1 MLIGG
6 FVHIAQPAFIVFQVF
21 SEVRIIA
28 NARQPQQQQ
37 QDLIN
42 ERIRAREVRLIT
54 DDGDQGIMPK
64 EDAQRIAD
72 EAELDLVLVQ
82 ANAKPP
88 VAKIMDYG
96 KFRFDNQKKQREQR
110 KNQKIVSIKEVRLSP
125 TIDDNDFNTKM
136 KNAQKFLEKGNKV
149 KVSIRFRG
157 RAITHKEIGRE
168 VMDRFATDLEEI
180 AKVES
185 RAKMEGRSM
194 FMVLAPKE
202 TK

>member
-1 MLIGG
+1 
-6 FVHIAQPAFIVFQVF
+6 
-21 SEVRIIA
+21 
-28 NARQPQQQQ
+28 
-37 QDLIN
+37 
-42 ERIRAREVRLIT
+42 
-54 DDGDQGIMPK
+54 MPK
-64 EDAQRIAD
+64 AEAQAIAD
-72 EAELDLVLVQ
+72 EQELDLVLVQ

-96 KFRFDNQKKQREQR
+96 KFRFDSQKKQREQR

-125 TIDDNDFNTKM
+125 TIDDNDFNTKK
-136 KNAQKFLEKGNKV
+136 KNAVKFLEKGNKV

-180 AKVES
+180 TKVES

>member
-1 MLIGG
+1 M
-6 FVHIAQPAFIVFQVF
+6 
-21 SEVRIIA
+21 
-28 NARQPQQQQ
+28 
-37 QDLIN
+37 
-42 ERIRAREVRLIT
+42 
-54 DDGDQGIMPK
+54 
-64 EDAQRIAD
+64 
-72 EAELDLVLVQ
+72 
-82 ANAKPP
+82 
-88 VAKIMDYG
+88 
-96 KFRFDNQKKQREQR
+96 
-110 KNQKIVSIKEVRLSP
+110 SP
-125 TIDDNDFNTKM
+125 TIDDNDFNTKK
-136 KNAQKFLEKGNKV
+136 KNAVKFLEKGNKV

>member
-1 MLIGG
+1 M
-6 FVHIAQPAFIVFQVF
+6 
-21 SEVRIIA
+21 A

-37 QDLIN
+37 DLIN
-42 ERIRAREVRLIT
+42 DRIRAREVRLIT

-64 EDAQRIAD
+64 AEAQAIAD
-72 EAELDLVLVQ
+72 EQELDLVLVQ

-96 KFRFDNQKKQREQR
+96 KFRFDSQKKQREQR

-125 TIDDNDFNTKM
+125 TIDDNDFNTKK
-136 KNAQKFLEKGNKV
+136 KNAVKFLEKGNKV

-168 VMDRFATDLEEI
+168 VMDRFATDLEDI

>member
-1 MLIGG
+1 M
-6 FVHIAQPAFIVFQVF
+6 
-21 SEVRIIA
+21 A

-37 QDLIN
+37 DLIN
-42 ERIRAREVRLIT
+42 DRIRAHEVRLIT
-54 DDGDQGIMPK
+54 EDGDRGIMSK
-64 EDAQRIAD
+64 ADAQQIAD

-96 KFRFDNQKKQREQR
+96 KFKFDNQKKQREQR
-110 KNQKIVSIKEVRLSP
+110 KNQKIVSIKEIRLSP
-125 TIDDNDFNTKM
+125 TIDDNDFNTK
-136 KNAQKFLEKGNKV
+136 KNNAIKFLEKGNKI

-168 VMDRFATDLEEI
+168 VMERLATDLEEI
-180 AKVES
+180 AKVEA

>member
-1 MLIGG
+1 
-6 FVHIAQPAFIVFQVF
+6 
-21 SEVRIIA
+21 
-28 NARQPQQQQ
+28 
-37 QDLIN
+37 
-42 ERIRAREVRLIT
+42 
-54 DDGDQGIMPK
+54 MPK
-64 EDAQRIAD
+64 AEAQAIAD
-72 EAELDLVLVQ
+72 EQELDLVLVQ

-96 KFRFDNQKKQREQR
+96 KFRFDSQKKQREQR

-125 TIDDNDFNTKM
+125 TIDDNDFNTKK
-136 KNAQKFLEKGNKV
+136 KNAVKFLEKGNKV

-194 FMVLAPKE
+194 FMVLVPKE

>member
-1 MLIGG
+1 
-6 FVHIAQPAFIVFQVF
+6 
-21 SEVRIIA
+21 
-28 NARQPQQQQ
+28 
-37 QDLIN
+37 
-42 ERIRAREVRLIT
+42 AREVRLIT

-64 EDAQRIAD
+64 AEAQAIAD
-72 EAELDLVLVQ
+72 EQELDLVLVQ

-96 KFRFDNQKKQREQR
+96 KFRFDSQKKQREQR

-125 TIDDNDFNTKM
+125 TIDDNDFNTKK
-136 KNAQKFLEKGNKV
+136 KNAVKFLEKGNKV

>member
-1 MLIGG
+1 
-6 FVHIAQPAFIVFQVF
+6 
-21 SEVRIIA
+21 
-28 NARQPQQQQ
+28 
-37 QDLIN
+37 LIN
-42 ERIRAREVRLIT
+42 DRIRAREVRLIT
-54 DDGDQGIMPK
+54 DDGDQGIMSK
-64 EDAQRIAD
+64 ADAQAIAD
-72 EAELDLVLVQ
+72 EQELDLVLVQ

-96 KFRFDNQKKQREQR
+96 KFRFDSQKKQREQR

-125 TIDDNDFNTKM
+125 TIDDNDFNTKK
-136 KNAQKFLEKGNKV
+136 KNAVKFLEKGNKV

>member
-1 MLIGG
+1 M
-6 FVHIAQPAFIVFQVF
+6 
-21 SEVRIIA
+21 
-28 NARQPQQQQ
+28 
-37 QDLIN
+37 
-42 ERIRAREVRLIT
+42 IT

-64 EDAQRIAD
+64 AEAQAIAD
-72 EAELDLVLVQ
+72 EQELDLLLVQ
-82 ANAKPP
+82 ANAKQP

-96 KFRFDNQKKQREQR
+96 KFRFDSQKKQREQR

-125 TIDDNDFNTKM
+125 TIDDNDFNTKK
-136 KNAQKFLEKGNKV
+136 KNAVKFLEKGNKV

>member
-1 MLIGG
+1 M
-6 FVHIAQPAFIVFQVF
+6 
-21 SEVRIIA
+21 
-28 NARQPQQQQ
+28 
-37 QDLIN
+37 IN
-42 ERIRAREVRLIT
+42 DRIRAREVRLIT
-54 DDGDQGIMPK
+54 DDGDQGIMSK
-64 EDAQRIAD
+64 ADAQAIAD
-72 EAELDLVLVQ
+72 EQELDLVLFQ

-96 KFRFDNQKKQREQR
+96 KFRFDSQKKQREQR

-125 TIDDNDFNTKM
+125 TIDDNDFNTKK
-136 KNAQKFLEKGNKV
+136 KNAVKFLEKGNKV

>member
-1 MLIGG
+1 
-6 FVHIAQPAFIVFQVF
+6 
-21 SEVRIIA
+21 
-28 NARQPQQQQ
+28 
-37 QDLIN
+37 
-42 ERIRAREVRLIT
+42 
-54 DDGDQGIMPK
+54 
-64 EDAQRIAD
+64 
-72 EAELDLVLVQ
+72 
-82 ANAKPP
+82 
-88 VAKIMDYG
+88 
-96 KFRFDNQKKQREQR
+96 
-110 KNQKIVSIKEVRLSP
+110 
-125 TIDDNDFNTKM
+125 M
-136 KNAQKFLEKGNKV
+136 KNAVKFLEKGNKV

>member
-1 MLIGG
+1 M
-6 FVHIAQPAFIVFQVF
+6 
-21 SEVRIIA
+21 
-28 NARQPQQQQ
+28 
-37 QDLIN
+37 
-42 ERIRAREVRLIT
+42 RLIT
-54 DDGDQGIMPK
+54 DDGDQGVMPK
-64 EDAQRIAD
+64 ADAQRIAD
-72 EAELDLVLVQ
+72 EQELDLVLVQ

-96 KFRFDNQKKQREQR
+96 KFRFDSQKKQREQR

-136 KNAQKFLEKGNKV
+136 KNATKFLSKGNKV

>member
-1 MLIGG
+1 MSTRD
-6 FVHIAQPAFIVFQVF
+6 AQQ
-21 SEVRIIA
+21 IA
-28 NARQPQQQQ
+28 N
-37 QDLIN
+37 DL
-42 ERIRAREVRLIT
+42 
-54 DDGDQGIMPK
+54 DQ
-64 EDAQRIAD
+64 
-72 EAELDLVLVQ
+72 DLVLVQ

-96 KFRFDNQKKQREQR
+96 KFRFDSQKKQREQR

-125 TIDDNDFNTKM
+125 TIDDNDFNTKK
-136 KNAQKFLEKGNKV
+136 KNAVKFLEKGNKV

>member
-1 MLIGG
+1 
-6 FVHIAQPAFIVFQVF
+6 
-21 SEVRIIA
+21 
-28 NARQPQQQQ
+28 
-37 QDLIN
+37 
-42 ERIRAREVRLIT
+42 
-54 DDGDQGIMPK
+54 MPK
-64 EDAQRIAD
+64 AEAQVIAD
-72 EAELDLVLVQ
+72 EQELDLVLVQ

-96 KFRFDNQKKQREQR
+96 KFRFDSQKKQREQR

-125 TIDDNDFNTKM
+125 TIDDNDFNTKK
-136 KNAQKFLEKGNKV
+136 KNAVKFLEKGNKV

>member
-1 MLIGG
+1 MRQ
-6 FVHIAQPAFIVFQVF
+6 AAFIIFQVF
-21 SEVRIIA
+21 LEVRIIA
-28 NARQPQQQQ
+28 NARQPQQP

-42 ERIRAREVRLIT
+42 DRIRAREVRLIT
-54 DDGDQGIMPK
+54 DDGDQGVMSK
-64 EDAQRIAD
+64 NDAQRIAD

-82 ANAKPP
+82 ATAKPP

-96 KFRFDNQKKQREQR
+96 KFKFDSQKKQREQR
-110 KNQKIVSIKEVRLSP
+110 KNQKVVSVKEIRLSP
-125 TIDDNDFNTKM
+125 TIDDNDFNTK
-136 KNAQKFLEKGNKV
+136 KKAAIKFLEKGNKV

-168 VMDRFATDLEEI
+168 VMDKLANELAEV
-180 AKVES
+180 AKVEA

-202 TK
+202 AK

>member
-1 MLIGG
+1 
-6 FVHIAQPAFIVFQVF
+6 
-21 SEVRIIA
+21 
-28 NARQPQQQQ
+28 
-37 QDLIN
+37 
-42 ERIRAREVRLIT
+42 
-54 DDGDQGIMPK
+54 MPK
-64 EDAQRIAD
+64 AEAQAIAD
-72 EAELDLVLVQ
+72 EQELDLVLVQ

-96 KFRFDNQKKQREQR
+96 KFRFDSQKKQREQR

-125 TIDDNDFNTKM
+125 TIDDNDFNTKK
-136 KNAQKFLEKGNKV
+136 KNAVKFLENGNKV

>member
-1 MLIGG
+1 M
-6 FVHIAQPAFIVFQVF
+6 
-21 SEVRIIA
+21 A

-37 QDLIN
+37 DLIN
-42 ERIRAREVRLIT
+42 DRIRAREVRLIT
-54 DDGDQGIMPK
+54 DDGDQGIMSK
-64 EDAQRIAD
+64 ADAQAIAD
-72 EAELDLVLVQ
+72 EQELDLVLVQ

-96 KFRFDNQKKQREQR
+96 KFRFDSQKKQREQR

-125 TIDDNDFNTKM
+125 TIDANDFNTKK
-136 KNAQKFLEKGNKV
+136 KNAVKFLEKGNKV

>member
-1 MLIGG
+1 
-6 FVHIAQPAFIVFQVF
+6 
-21 SEVRIIA
+21 
-28 NARQPQQQQ
+28 
-37 QDLIN
+37 
-42 ERIRAREVRLIT
+42 
-54 DDGDQGIMPK
+54 MPK
-64 EDAQRIAD
+64 AEAQAIAD
-72 EAELDLVLVQ
+72 EQELDLVLVQ

-96 KFRFDNQKKQREQR
+96 KFRFDSQKKQREQR

-125 TIDDNDFNTKM
+125 TIDDNDFNTKK
-136 KNAQKFLEKGNKV
+136 KNAVKFLEKGNKV

-194 FMVLAPKE
+194 FMVLAPTE

>member
-1 MLIGG
+1 
-6 FVHIAQPAFIVFQVF
+6 
-21 SEVRIIA
+21 
-28 NARQPQQQQ
+28 
-37 QDLIN
+37 
-42 ERIRAREVRLIT
+42 
-54 DDGDQGIMPK
+54 MPK
-64 EDAQRIAD
+64 AEAQAIAD
-72 EAELDLVLVQ
+72 EQELDLVLVQ

-96 KFRFDNQKKQREQR
+96 KFRFDSQKKQREQR

-125 TIDDNDFNTKM
+125 TIDDNDFNTKK
-136 KNAQKFLEKGNKV
+136 KNAVKFLEKGNKV

-185 RAKMEGRSM
+185 RAKMEARSM

>member
-1 MLIGG
+1 M
-6 FVHIAQPAFIVFQVF
+6 
-21 SEVRIIA
+21 
-28 NARQPQQQQ
+28 
-37 QDLIN
+37 IN
-42 ERIRAREVRLIT
+42 DRIRAREVRLIT
-54 DDGDQGIMPK
+54 DDGDQGIMSK
-64 EDAQRIAD
+64 ADAQAIAD
-72 EAELDLVLVQ
+72 EQELDLVLVQ

-96 KFRFDNQKKQREQR
+96 KFRFDSQKKQREQR

-125 TIDDNDFNTKM
+125 TIDANDFNTKK
-136 KNAQKFLEKGNKV
+136 KNAVKFLEKGNKV